1 MNHSTTTTTTSSPS
15 SPLLLNTTM
24 QQQQQPNTSAPISPN
39 NNKLIN
45 LGHDLQIKRD
55 KDSIQKLAS
64 FLILQIIKI
73 AQGLI
78 FKI

>member
-1 MNHSTTTTTTSSPS
+1 
-15 SPLLLNTTM
+15 M